1 MQATVC
7 CAGAEWGQWRR
18 AFPRTGGGRPPAP
31 SDQRRR
37 GRDAVQPCGERRAGA
52 EEEQAER
59 VGGEGAMGRE
69 CGGVSSRRASTD
81 SGEVASAPDLR
92 RAPQRDAR
100 TLQRTTPRGMH
111 NSGAVASAVGGR
123 GEPPPLG
130 SRRRPPL
137 ESAWAVGLWAPTA

>member
-1 MQATVC
+1 
-7 CAGAEWGQWRR
+7 
-18 AFPRTGGGRPPAP
+18 
-31 SDQRRR
+31 
-37 GRDAVQPCGERRAGA
+37 
-52 EEEQAER
+52 

-111 NSGAVASAVGGR
+111 NSGAVASAVGGAGR
-123 GEPPPLG
+123 AAAAGKSAAPAIGVRLG
-130 SRRRPPL
+130 S
-137 ESAWAVGLWAPTA
+137 WALGPNRLTARAAAVTFR